1 MFTRKTNDNSN
12 WLMMGSALLGGFLL
26 GMSYKKYGKE
36 LRNGIRGLYSRRQ
49 LDYDTDYTTSHEPD
63 A

>member
-1 MFTRKTNDNSN
+1 
-12 WLMMGSALLGGFLL
+12 MMGSALLGGFLL

>member
-1 MFTRKTNDNSN
+1 MFTRKTDNSN
-12 WLMMGSALLGGFLL
+12 WVMMGSALLGGFLL

-36 LRNGIRGLYSRRQ
+36 LRNGIRSFSSKKQ
-49 LDYDTDYTTSHEPD
+49 LDFDTGYTTSHEPD